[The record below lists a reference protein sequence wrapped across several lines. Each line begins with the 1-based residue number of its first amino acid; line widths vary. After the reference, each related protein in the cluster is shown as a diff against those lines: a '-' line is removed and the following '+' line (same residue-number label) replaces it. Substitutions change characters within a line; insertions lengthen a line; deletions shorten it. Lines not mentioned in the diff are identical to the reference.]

1 MIKMKK
7 SNDKR
12 FTLSFGKKDDEAA
25 EWLFEQAD
33 KGAYLKALIL
43 EDMQRAG
50 SPAKEATDIREEA
63 KVYPAVQPAG

>member
-1 MIKMKK
+1 MSEKRKD
-7 SNDKR
+7 NR

-25 EWLFEQAD
+25 EWFFAQED

-43 EDMQRAG
+43 EDMQRAA
-50 SPAKEATDIREEA
+50 PAKEGTEIREEV